1 MSSLLREKVTPFSK
15 KIVVTSEK
23 DTSSEEVDKGNKFF
37 DDMKEAVVT
46 IRKNNLDNFE
56 GQYIISTGWFNLDHE
71 F

>member
-15 KIVVTSEK
+15 EIVVTSEK
-23 DTSSEEVDKGNKFF
+23 DTSSEEVDKGNKIL

-56 GQYIISTGWFNLDHE
+56 GQSIVSTGWFNLDHE

>member
-15 KIVVTSEK
+15 EIVVTSEK
-23 DTSSEEVDKGNKFF
+23 DTSSEEVDKGNKIL

-56 GQYIISTGWFNLDHE
+56 GQSIISTGWFNLDHE

>member
-15 KIVVTSEK
+15 EIVVTSEK
-23 DTSSEEVDKGNKFF
+23 DTSSEEVDKGNKIL

-56 GQYIISTGWFNLDHE
+56 GQSIVSSGWFNLDHE